1 LSGASRRNPAGP
13 SKGSA
18 SRTPPSGG
26 KSRGGAGR
34 TKSGKPRPGTG
45 GQGRRKLEGKG
56 PTPPA
61 ALRPGHPAAK
71 RVSGSGSGSAS
82 GSRRSAE
89 TSGSASGS
97 RRSAE
102 ASGSGSGS
110 RRAPDGSGSGSA
122 SGSRRSA
129 DGSVSGSRSRRS
141 ADAFG
146 SGSGSGSRRF
156 ADATGSGSGPSA
168 AGARRTPRGAGEAAE
183 FVAGRNPVVESLRAR
198 VPAATLYVGARATRD
213 ERIDEAIKLAADR
226 GVPVLE
232 AGAAELDRLTGGA
245 LHQGLALR
253 VRAYDYAHPD
263 DLLARAAD
271 AGQLPLIAALDGVT
285 DPRNLGAIVR
295 SAAAFG
301 AHGVVV
307 PARRGAG
314 VTAGAWKASAGAL
327 ARLPVARAAN
337 LARALQSYRDAG
349 VFVAGLDAAGE
360 VTIRDLDL
368 ATAPLVLV
376 TGSEGRGMSRIVAQ
390 ACDVLV
396 RIPIA
401 ASTESLN
408 AGVATGIALYEVAA
422 VRSRLRSRCLAGVAQ
437 QAEQPSCKWPSLT
450 TACQAD
456 NRYHSR

>member
-1 LSGASRRNPAGP
+1 LSAADTPRSRRNA
-13 SKGSA
+13 
-18 SRTPPSGG
+18 
-26 KSRGGAGR
+26 AGR

-45 GQGRRKLEGKG
+45 GQGRRRLEGKG

-61 ALRPGHPAAK
+61 AQRPGHPAQK
-71 RVSGSGSGSAS
+71 RASAASAGPRRSSDASAGPRRYGDPATSGPASAS
-82 GSRRSAE
+82 AP
-89 TSGSASGS
+89 AS
-97 RRSAE
+97 
-102 ASGSGSGS
+102 
-110 RRAPDGSGSGSA
+110 P
-122 SGSRRSA
+122 
-129 DGSVSGSRSRRS
+129 
-141 ADAFG
+141 
-146 SGSGSGSRRF
+146 
-156 ADATGSGSGPSA
+156 
-168 AGARRTPRGAGEAAE
+168 GARRTPRGAGEAAE

-198 VPAATLYVGARATRD
+198 VPATALYVGSRISRD
-213 ERIDEAIKLAADR
+213 DRVDEAIKLAADR

-285 DPRNLGAIVR
+285 DPRNLGAIAR

-307 PARRGAG
+307 PSRRGAG

-327 ARLPVARAAN
+327 ARIPVARAAN

-349 VFVAGLDAAGE
+349 IFVAGLDAAGD
-360 VTIRDLDL
+360 TAIRDLDL

-376 TGSEGRGMSRIVAQ
+376 TGSEGRGLSRIVTQ

-422 VRSRLRSRCLAGVAQ
+422 IRGQELS
-437 QAEQPSCKWPSLT
+437 PSAPS
-450 TACQAD
+450 
-456 NRYHSR
+456 

>member
-1 LSGASRRNPAGP
+1 M
-13 SKGSA
+13 
-18 SRTPPSGG
+18 
-26 KSRGGAGR
+26 
-34 TKSGKPRPGTG
+34 
-45 GQGRRKLEGKG
+45 
-56 PTPPA
+56 
-61 ALRPGHPAAK
+61 
-71 RVSGSGSGSAS
+71 
-82 GSRRSAE
+82 
-89 TSGSASGS
+89 
-97 RRSAE
+97 
-102 ASGSGSGS
+102 
-110 RRAPDGSGSGSA
+110 
-122 SGSRRSA
+122 
-129 DGSVSGSRSRRS
+129 
-141 ADAFG
+141 
-146 SGSGSGSRRF
+146 
-156 ADATGSGSGPSA
+156 
-168 AGARRTPRGAGEAAE
+168 
-183 FVAGRNPVVESLRAR
+183 AGRNPVVESLRAR
-198 VPAATLYVGARATRD
+198 VPSAALYVGARVTRD
-213 ERIDEAIKLAADR
+213 ERIEEAIKLAAGR

-263 DLLARAAD
+263 DLLIRAAD
-271 AGQLPLIAALDGVT
+271 AGQLPLIVALDGVT

-349 VFVAGLDAAGE
+349 VFVAGLDAAGDT
-360 VTIRDLDL
+360 VIRDLDL

-376 TGSEGRGMSRIVAQ
+376 TGSEGRGLSRIVAQ

-401 ASTESLN
+401 AATESLN

-422 VRSRLRSRCLAGVAQ
+422 VRSRSAA
-437 QAEQPSCKWPSLT
+437 PS
-450 TACQAD
+450 
-456 NRYHSR
+456 